1 MFYYEAT
8 LPKYGSVTLGNL
20 FEVEN
25 KFDQNVINQSK
36 KYTETM
42 NGIRGFNITDYV
54 PELKKLFN
62 H

>member
-1 MFYYEAT
+1 MTYNKNT
-8 LPKYGSVTLGNL
+8 LSKYQNITLGNL

-25 KFDQNVINQSK
+25 KFDQNVMNQSK

-42 NGIRGFNITDYV
+42 NSIRGFNITDYV